1 MFLEER
7 VQVLQQQNE
16 DLLAQ
21 IQINLSVS
29 RYEKCP
35 NSLRVRCLKGT
46 VNLPPTPVLCPLQAT
61 VRGERQSPRL
71 CGEGEHREEEA
82 EPQQ

>member
-29 RYEKCP
+29 RYEKSLTRVFP
-35 NSLRVRCLKGT
+35 NSLRVRCLKRDRE
-46 VNLPPTPVLCPLQAT
+46 LLCSLQAT
-61 VRGERQSPRL
+61 VRGERQSPRV